1 MKPELLAPAGSP
13 ESLRAAVQSGAGAV
27 YLGWGDFNARRSAKN
42 FSDEEFAE
50 ALAYCHVRGV
60 RVFLTLNTLL
70 TDRELPRALETAAA
84 ACRMGVDAILVQDW
98 GLFDLM
104 RRALPDL
111 PLHASTQM
119 SVFTS
124 GGACEMAADGCER
137 VVIARECSAEDTRA
151 ICRNCPAE
159 AEVFVHGALCMCYS
173 GQCAMSALI
182 GGRSGNRGRCA
193 QPCRLPYEVT
203 AAPAREPA
211 PEQRSGA
218 AFAASKRFD
227 AVKTL
232 PQAEFISAEDLKLQ
246 GSRAAKAGRDG
257 RSGNRGRC
265 AQPCRLPY
273 GVDESA
279 KKSYPLSLKDS
290 CLACELGNMEKMG
303 VACLKLEGR
312 MKRSEYVAV
321 ITRIYARLLEEGREP
336 TPAESA
342 ELEQAFSRS
351 GFTDWYW
358 QGRHG
363 AAMFG
368 TRPEN
373 AKDPKELFAAAKAA
387 YEKDDLRTVPVRFS
401 GNISDGTPCTLT
413 AADHDGHA
421 VTVTGPVPEA
431 ARNRSLTAQEVSDR
445 LKKTGGTAY
454 RCEAAEIAVGEGL
467 SLPASAVN
475 ALRRDALAALT
486 EARTAVP
493 HRRELPVPELP
504 DIDRAADA
512 PEFTVSVARMDQL
525 TGGVLDLKLSRVYVP
540 LEELAELDALPE
552 ADTEWCAVLPRVWR
566 DRNEE
571 DLRRMLE
578 RAGDLGVTGAA
589 LGNIGH
595 LPLVRD
601 TGLRLYG
608 DFGLN
613 VFNARSLDYLRGKG
627 LESACVSFE
636 LRFVQIRDMQK
647 ILPAEAIVYGRLPLM
662 ITENCLV
669 QNRAGC
675 RRDRQGALVPAD
687 GPCRLPHELRDRTGA
702 AFPLLP
708 AYGHRTEIQNSRPL
722 WLADRPDYKRLGLA
736 YARLRFTTET
746 PEECARVF
754 RGYLDGSAAPGEFTR
769 GLYERGVE

>member
-1 MKPELLAPAGSP
+1 
-13 ESLRAAVQSGAGAV
+13 
-27 YLGWGDFNARRSAKN
+27 
-42 FSDEEFAE
+42 
-50 ALAYCHVRGV
+50 
-60 RVFLTLNTLL
+60 
-70 TDRELPRALETAAA
+70 
-84 ACRMGVDAILVQDW
+84 
-98 GLFDLM
+98 
-104 RRALPDL
+104 
-111 PLHASTQM
+111 
-119 SVFTS
+119 
-124 GGACEMAADGCER
+124 
-137 VVIARECSAEDTRA
+137 
-151 ICRNCPAE
+151 
-159 AEVFVHGALCMCYS
+159 
-173 GQCAMSALI
+173 
-182 GGRSGNRGRCA
+182 
-193 QPCRLPYEVT
+193 
-203 AAPAREPA
+203 
-211 PEQRSGA
+211 
-218 AFAASKRFD
+218 
-227 AVKTL
+227 
-232 PQAEFISAEDLKLQ
+232 
-246 GSRAAKAGRDG
+246 
-257 RSGNRGRC
+257 
-265 AQPCRLPY
+265 
-273 GVDESA
+273 
-279 KKSYPLSLKDS
+279 
-290 CLACELGNMEKMG
+290 
-303 VACLKLEGR
+303 
-312 MKRSEYVAV
+312 MKRPEYVAV

-373 AKDPKELFAAAKAA
+373 ARDPKELFDAAKAA
-387 YEKDDLRTVPVRFS
+387 YEKDDLRTVPVRFT
-401 GNISDGTPCTLT
+401 GNISAGAPCTLS
-413 AADHDGHA
+413 AADRDGHT

-431 ARNRSLTAQEVSDR
+431 ARNRSLTAQEVADR

-454 RCEAAEIAVGEGL
+454 RCEAADIAVDEGL

-493 HRRELPVPELP
+493 DRRELPVPEPP
-504 DIDRAADA
+504 DIDCAAAA
-512 PEFTVSVARMDQL
+512 PEFTVSVARMEQL
-525 TGGVLDLKLSRVYVP
+525 TGGVLDWRPSRVYVP

-566 DRNEE
+566 DRDEA

-636 LRFVQIRDMQK
+636 LRFAQIRDMQK

-662 ITENCLV
+662 ITENCLI
-669 QNRAGC
+669 QNREGC
-675 RRDRQGALVPAD
+675 RRDRQGAIVPAD

-708 AYGHRTEIQNSRPL
+708 VYGHRTEVQNSRPL
-722 WLADRPDYKRLGLA
+722 WLADRAEYRRLGLA

-746 PEECARVF
+746 PEACVRVF
-754 RGYLDGSAAPGEFTR
+754 RGYLDGSAASGEFTR

>member
-13 ESLRAAVQSGAGAV
+13 ESLRAAVQNGAGAV

-151 ICRNCPAE
+151 ICQNCPAE
-159 AEVFVHGALCMCYS
+159 VEVFVHGALCMCYS

-193 QPCRLPYEVT
+193 QPCRLPY
-203 AAPAREPA
+203 
-211 PEQRSGA
+211 G
-218 AFAASKRFD
+218 
-227 AVKTL
+227 L
-232 PQAEFISAEDLKLQ
+232 
-246 GSRAAKAGRDG
+246 
-257 RSGNRGRC
+257 
-265 AQPCRLPY
+265 
-273 GVDESA
+273 DESA

-290 CLACELGNMEKMG
+290 CLACELGDMEKMG

-312 MKRSEYVAV
+312 MKRPEYVAV

-373 AKDPKELFAAAKAA
+373 TKDPKELFDAAKAA

-401 GNISDGTPCTLT
+401 GNISAGTPCTLT

-504 DIDRAADA
+504 DIDRTADA

-525 TGGVLDLKLSRVYVP
+525 TGGVLDWKPSRVYVP

-578 RAGDLGVTGAA
+578 RAGDLGVTGTA

-595 LPLVRD
+595 LPLVRN

-636 LRFVQIRDMQK
+636 LRFAQIRDMQK

-669 QNRAGC
+669 QNQAGC